1 MDWPKQA
8 IIGCYVFIKGPFVL
22 ILIGFVIVL
31 VSVFGS
37 FVALGGHMG
46 ALYQPFEFLLIGG
59 AALGAYLASNS
70 GKSVALMLKAIP
82 QVFTKSPYT
91 NKDVYMELM
100 ALLYVLLN
108 KARRDGLMTIESD
121 IEEPENSAIFAEYPR
136 ILRDP
141 HLVLF
146 ITDYLRLMIS
156 GNMSPYEIET
166 LMEQEIEAHQH
177 ERDIPARALASVADA
192 LPAFG
197 IVAAVLGV
205 IKALASVDQPPA
217 ILADLIS
224 KAMVGTFLG
233 ILLAYGFV
241 SPMSS
246 AMERR
251 TVVSVK
257 VLECIKVTLLAS
269 MNGYPPQ
276 LAVEFGRK
284 VLYSSVRPS
293 FAELET
299 HVRQAKSPAKK
310 VA

>member
-1 MDWPKQA
+1 M
-8 IIGCYVFIKGPFVL
+8 L
-22 ILIGFVIVL
+22 ILLGFLIVF

-37 FVALGGHMG
+37 FVALGGHFG

-59 AALGAYLASNS
+59 AALGAYVASNN
-70 GKSVALMLKAIP
+70 GKSIKSLLQAIP
-82 QVFTKSPYT
+82 GVFRRSPYS
-91 NKDVYMELM
+91 KDMYMQIM
-100 ALLYVLLN
+100 AVLYVLLN
-108 KARRDGLMTIESD
+108 KSRRDGLISIEDDIETPEESD
-121 IEEPENSAIFAEYPR
+121 IFAEYPLV
-136 ILRDP
+136 LRDP
-141 HLVLF
+141 LVMEF
-146 ITDYLRLMIS
+146 ITDYFRLMIS
-156 GNMSPYEIET
+156 GNMSAFEIET
-166 LMEQEIEAHQH
+166 LMDEEIETHRAEQQV
-177 ERDIPARALASVADA
+177 PADALHTVADA

-241 SPMSS
+241 GPVGWSMGRRVAASS
-246 AMERR
+246 
-251 TVVSVK
+251 K

-284 VLYSSVRPS
+284 VLFSYHRPS
-293 FAELET
+293 FIELEE
-299 HVRQAKSPAKK
+299 HVRDTRSSARKSEQGTS
-310 VA
+310 